1 MSGVTGAVHLS
12 PPGYDADR
20 DLWRGEM
27 ASSLVF
33 NERVRLAAMAF
44 NNLGII
50 SMSTG
55 VIAPVY
61 ESYIS
66 HDPFEIETSSFLV
79 LALGLGFVAIAQFL
93 LGRLRG

>member
-1 MSGVTGAVHLS
+1 
-12 PPGYDADR
+12 
-20 DLWRGEM
+20 M

-61 ESYIS
+61 ETYIS
-66 HDPFEIETSSFLV
+66 HDPFEIDTSSFVV
-79 LALGLGFVAIAQFL
+79 LALGLGLVAVAQFL
-93 LGRLRG
+93 LGRLRA

>member
-1 MSGVTGAVHLS
+1 MT
-12 PPGYDADR
+12 
-20 DLWRGEM
+20 
-27 ASSLVF
+27 SSLVF
-33 NERVRLAAMAF
+33 NERVRLAAMGF

-66 HDPFEIETSSFLV
+66 HDPFEIETSSYVV
-79 LALGLGFVAIAQFL
+79 LALGLGLVGIAQFL
-93 LGRLRG
+93 LGRLRA

>member
-1 MSGVTGAVHLS
+1 MITCATWGEGKMSNI
-12 PPGYDADR
+12 
-20 DLWRGEM
+20 
-27 ASSLVF
+27 VF

-61 ESYIS
+61 ESYIN
-66 HDPFEIETSSFLV
+66 HDPFEIETSSFVV
-79 LALGLGFVAIAQFL
+79 LALGLGLIGIAQSL
-93 LGRLRG
+93 LGRLRA

>member
-1 MSGVTGAVHLS
+1 
-12 PPGYDADR
+12 
-20 DLWRGEM
+20 M

-33 NERVRLAAMAF
+33 NERVRLAVMAF

-61 ESYIS
+61 ESYVS
-66 HDPFEIETSSFLV
+66 HDPFEIETSSFVV
-79 LALGLGFVAIAQFL
+79 LALGLGLVVVAQFL

>member
-1 MSGVTGAVHLS
+1 
-12 PPGYDADR
+12 
-20 DLWRGEM
+20 M
-27 ASSLVF
+27 ASSFVF

-61 ESYIS
+61 ESYVS
-66 HDPFEIETSSFLV
+66 HDPFEIETSSFVVLV
-79 LALGLGFVAIAQFL
+79 LGLGFINIAQLL